1 MNGQHEDVHRL
12 NITTQTGVSIGAIVI
27 FIAGV
32 VWIMNGIGSLK
43 SDIIILK
50 TEITSTQ
57 TQNATTKAELLAKI
71 EAVQVKQS
79 AMETSKNGVTAIQF
93 FQWAVHLQQSNPQL
107 KVPEPE
113 VNSK

>member
-1 MNGQHEDVHRL
+1 MDVHPESHRL
-12 NITTQTGVSIGAIVI
+12 TITTQTGVSIGAIVV

-32 VWIMNGIGSLK
+32 VWIMNGIGSLR

-71 EAVQVKQS
+71 ETVQTKVAS
-79 AMETSKNGVTAIQF
+79 MENSKTSVTAIQF
-93 FQWAVHLQQSNPQL
+93 FQWAVHLQQSNPSL

-113 VNSK
+113 VSSK